1 VHVLAEASEAPATEG
16 GASWFLD
23 AFRPTLIQA
32 LANMTLV
39 LRNVAVRCNARGVAA
54 SAACSLVRAASVAD
68 AGAASRPVSVLLPVC
83 LIMQVLHMPVVIGIH
98 AFKCRGNRHQHG

>member
-1 VHVLAEASEAPATEG
+1 VHVLAEASEAPAAEG

-39 LRNVAVRCNARGVAA
+39 LRNVAVRCHASGVVA
-54 SAACSLVRAASVAD
+54 SAACNLVRAASVAD
-68 AGAASRPVSVLLPVC
+68 AGANSRPVSDQPPTC
-83 LIMQVLHMPVVIGIH
+83 LTRVVHMPAKPGIC
-98 AFKCRGNRHQHG
+98 A